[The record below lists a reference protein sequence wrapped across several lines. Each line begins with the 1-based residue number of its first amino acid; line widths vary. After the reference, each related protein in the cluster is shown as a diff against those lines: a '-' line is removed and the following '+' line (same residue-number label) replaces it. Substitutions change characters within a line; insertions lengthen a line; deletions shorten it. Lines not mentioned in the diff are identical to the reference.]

1 MEPSAILQRF
11 MQKCPIPVMVRMLL
25 ERVLTVERLNACFAQ
40 ASSKQ
45 YTRELLFSSV
55 FELMSLVVLKTF
67 SSVNAAYQARHEQIG
82 VSLVSVYNKLNGL
95 DIAVP
100 TLLVQETAQ
109 DMAAIIARMKGE
121 CEPLLPGYR
130 VKMVDGNSLAA
141 TDNRLEVL
149 RHQRGGALPGKAL
162 VVYDPQLEMAVDVI
176 PCEDGYTQER
186 SLLERLR
193 QNVQTLDVLIMD
205 SLFCVRSHLLGL
217 AAQGAYF
224 ICRYHH
230 RMPYEELSAPKSA
243 GATETGTLREQWIQV
258 SSNEGKQAKCR
269 CITLTLNKVTR
280 DGDKEIIILTNLPKS
295 AANAQR
301 ISELY
306 RKRWNIETMFQ
317 QLENYLQSE
326 IATLGYPQAALFGF
340 SVALIAYNVLAVVKA
355 ALRGVHGENTIRNEV
370 SGFYLAW
377 EISTTYEA
385 MLKVIDQE
393 DWTVFQTMTHKRFAS
408 ILLKLAH
415 TVQLDKYKKHRRGPK
430 KAASAI
436 SSPKG
441 NHVST
446 AKLLLTAKLSP

>member
-1 MEPSAILQRF
+1 MEASAILQRF

-100 TLLVQETAQ
+100 TLLVRETAQ

-230 RMPYEELSAPKSA
+230 RMPYEALSAPRSA

-269 CITLTLNKVTR
+269 CITLTLNKVSR

-306 RKRWNIETMFQ
+306 RKRRNIETMFQ

-340 SVALIAYNVLAVVKA
+340 CVALIAYNVLAVVKA
-355 ALRGVHGENTIRNEV
+355 ALRGVHGEDTIRNEV

-393 DWTVFQTMTHKRFAS
+393 DWTVFQTMTHKCFAS
-408 ILLKLAH
+408 ILLQLAH
-415 TVQLDKYKKHRRGPK
+415 TVQLDKYKKHRREPK
-430 KAASAI
+430 KAASAS